1 MASRLASR
9 LLLRRPA
16 AVLSL
21 LQSSRHARHFST
33 QLLEG
38 APRLPKP
45 TCERYFLR
53 NASPYQIWSRSFAS
67 ENGDLV
73 EAVVPFMG
81 ESVTDGTLA
90 NFLKSMHLPL
100 SVIQVVNVYAPDM
113 LFAAEPGDRVEAD
126 EAIAQIETDKVTIDV
141 SSPEAGVIEKFIAS
155 EGDTVTPG
163 TKIAVISKSAAPS
176 EAHVAPSEETSQK
189 ETPPPPPP
197 EKPKVEAKSPKVES
211 VKPQASKLASPSE
224 PQLPPKERE
233 RRVSMPRLRKR
244 IANRLKDSQNTFA
257 LLTTF
262 NEVDMTNLMK
272 LRTDYKDE
280 FVKKHGVKLGLMSCF
295 VKAAVSA
302 LQNQPIVNAVIDG
315 DDIIYRDYIDVSVA
329 VGTSKG
335 LVVPVIRDTEGM
347 NFADI
352 EKGINSLAKKATEG
366 ALSIDEMA
374 GGTFTISNGGVYGSL
389 ISTPIIN
396 PPQSAIL
403 GMHSIVQRPVVV
415 DGSILARPMMYL
427 ALTYDHRLIDGRE
440 AVLFL
445 RRIKDVV
452 EDPRR
457 LLLDI

>member
-38 APRLPKP
+38 VPRLPKP

-90 NFLKSMHLPL
+90 NFLKK
-100 SVIQVVNVYAPDM
+100 
-113 LFAAEPGDRVEAD
+113 PGDRVEAD

-163 TKIAVISKSAAPS
+163 TKVAVISKSAAPS

-189 ETPPPPPP
+189 ETPPPPPS
-197 EKPKVEAKSPKVES
+197 EKPKVEAKPPKVES

-272 LRTDYKDE
+272 LRSDYKDE

>member
-1 MASRLASR
+1 MASRLATR
-9 LLLRRPA
+9 LLFRRRT
-16 AVLSL
+16 AVVSF
-21 LQSSRHARHFST
+21 LQSYRHARHFST

-38 APRLPKP
+38 VLRFSKP
-45 TCERYFLR
+45 TRGRYLLP
-53 NASPYQIWSRSFAS
+53 NASPYQIWNRSFAS

-73 EAVVPFMG
+73 EAVVPHMG

-90 NFLKSMHLPL
+90 NFLKK
-100 SVIQVVNVYAPDM
+100 
-113 LFAAEPGDRVEAD
+113 PGDRVEAD
-126 EAIAQIETDKVTIDV
+126 EVIAQIETDKVTIDV
-141 SSPEAGVIEKFIAS
+141 SSPEAGVIEKFTAS

-163 TKIAVISKSAAPS
+163 TIIATISKSAAPS
-176 EAHVAPSEETSQK
+176 EAHVAPSKETSQK

-197 EKPKVEAKSPKVES
+197 EKPKVEEKTPKVES
-211 VKPQASKLASPSE
+211 VKKQASKLASPSE

-272 LRTDYKDE
+272 LRSDYKDE

-315 DDIIYRDYIDVSVA
+315 DDIIYRDYIDISVA

-415 DGSILARPMMYL
+415 NGDILARPMMYL

>member
-1 MASRLASR
+1 MASRVASG
-9 LLLRRPA
+9 LLRRRAGATLGLLRSCAHVRNYSSQLSALIPA
-16 AVLSL
+16 TSQCSKLT
-21 LQSSRHARHFST
+21 RR
-33 QLLEG
+33 
-38 APRLPKP
+38 
-45 TCERYFLR
+45 RYYMP
-53 NASPYQIWSRSFAS
+53 NASPYQVWSRSFAS
-67 ENGDLV
+67 DNGDKV

-90 NFLKSMHLPL
+90 NFLKK
-100 SVIQVVNVYAPDM
+100 
-113 LFAAEPGDRVEAD
+113 PGDRVEAD
-126 EAIAQIETDKVTIDV
+126 EPIAQIETDKVTIDV
-141 SSPEAGVIEKFIAS
+141 ASPEAGVIEKFIAS

-163 TKIAVISKSAAPS
+163 TKIAVISKSAQPADT
-176 EAHVAPSEETSQK
+176 HVAPSEESTPK
-189 ETPPPPPP
+189 ESSPPKVE
-197 EKPKVEAKSPKVES
+197 EKPKVEKAPKVEPPKTQAP
-211 VKPQASKLASPSE
+211 KPTAPSKTSPSE

-233 RRVSMPRLRKR
+233 RRVPMPRLRKR

-257 LLTTF
+257 MLTTF
-262 NEVDMTNLMK
+262 NEVDMTNMMK
-272 LRTDYKDE
+272 LRSDYKDE
-280 FVKKHGVKLGLMSCF
+280 FVTKHGVKLGLMSCF

-315 DDIIYRDYIDVSVA
+315 DDIIYRDYVDISVA

-335 LVVPVIRDTEGM
+335 LVVPVIRDADTM

-352 EKGINSLAKKATEG
+352 EKGINNLAKKANEG
-366 ALSIDEMA
+366 ALSIDDMA

-415 DGSILARPMMYL
+415 NGDILARPMMYL

-440 AVLFL
+440 AVFFL

>member
-1 MASRLASR
+1 MASRIAAR
-9 LLLRRPA
+9 LLLRRPTA
-16 AVLSL
+16 ALSF
-21 LQSSRHARHFST
+21 LQSCRHARHFST

-38 APRLPKP
+38 VPRFSKP
-45 TCERYFLR
+45 TRARYFLP
-53 NASPYQIWSRSFAS
+53 NASPYQLWSRSFAS
-67 ENGDLV
+67 ENGDLI

-90 NFLKSMHLPL
+90 NFLKK
-100 SVIQVVNVYAPDM
+100 
-113 LFAAEPGDRVEAD
+113 PGDRVEAD

-176 EAHVAPSEETSQK
+176 ETHVSPSEETSQK

-197 EKPKVEAKSPKVES
+197 EKPKVEEKSSKVES
-211 VKPQASKLASPSE
+211 VKPKASKLSSPSE

-233 RRVSMPRLRKR
+233 RRVAMPRLRKR

-257 LLTTF
+257 MLTTF

-272 LRTDYKDE
+272 LRSDYKDE
-280 FVKKHGVKLGLMSCF
+280 FVEKHGVKLGLMSCF

-315 DDIIYRDYIDVSVA
+315 DDIIYRDYIDISVA

-352 EKGINSLAKKATEG
+352 EKGINKLAKKATEG

-457 LLLDI
+457 MLLDI

>member
-1 MASRLASR
+1 MS
-9 LLLRRPA
+9 
-16 AVLSL
+16 
-21 LQSSRHARHFST
+21 
-33 QLLEG
+33 
-38 APRLPKP
+38 KP
-45 TCERYFLR
+45 TRERYLLP

-73 EAVVPFMG
+73 EAVVPHMG

-90 NFLKSMHLPL
+90 NFLKK
-100 SVIQVVNVYAPDM
+100 
-113 LFAAEPGDRVEAD
+113 PGDRVEAD
-126 EAIAQIETDKVTIDV
+126 EVIAQIETDKVTIDV
-141 SSPEAGVIEKFIAS
+141 SSPEAGVIEKLTAS

-163 TKIAVISKSAAPS
+163 TKIAIISKSAAPS
-176 EAHVAPSEETSQK
+176 EAHVTPSKETSQK
-189 ETPPPPPP
+189 EAPPPPPP
-197 EKPKVEAKSPKVES
+197 EKPKVEEKPPKVES
-211 VKPQASKLASPSE
+211 VKTKASKLASPSE

-272 LRTDYKDE
+272 LRSDYKDE

-302 LQNQPIVNAVIDG
+302 LQNQPVVNAVIDG
-315 DDIIYRDYIDVSVA
+315 DDIIYRDYIDISVA

-352 EKGINSLAKKATEG
+352 EKGINTLAKKATEG

-415 DGSILARPMMYL
+415 DGAILARPMMYL